1 MANIKGATKVAT
13 VESTTKDNNVV
24 LPRKIQTQV
33 KVLREARNIIK
44 QSKGLEKSSRDEI
57 LNFVGDITA
66 SIIGTDARGTRLISV
81 KVIESSEAFD
91 WDSFLKNDPELHAVL
106 TKKYKIAKGSG
117 TPTLRVDII

>member
-24 LPRKIQTQV
+24 LSRKIQAQV

-44 QSKGLEKSSRDEI
+44 QSKVLEKSSRDEI
-57 LNFVGDITA
+57 LDFVGDITT
-66 SIIGTDARGTRLISV
+66 SIVGTDARGTRLISV
-81 KVIESSEAFD
+81 KVIESSESFD
-91 WDSFLKNDPELHAVL
+91 WKAFEETDPELYTAL